1 MSVMIK
7 MLKLIIGCF
16 MSLALFVM
24 NIVAK
29 IYSHI
34 ASIFFI
40 IIGICALLAFFSKQW
55 IALGIFGIMFVA
67 GMVIFWFIAEIM
79 VFIEILKDKVSA

>member
-16 MSLALFVM
+16 MSLALLVM

-34 ASIFFI
+34 AGIFFI
-40 IIGICALLAFFSKQW
+40 AIGI
-55 IALGIFGIMFVA
+55 
-67 GMVIFWFIAEIM
+67 
-79 VFIEILKDKVSA
+79 

>member
-7 MLKLIIGCF
+7 MLKLIIGCI
-16 MSLALFVM
+16 MSLALLVM

-34 ASIFFI
+34 AGIFFI
-40 IIGICALLAFFSKQW
+40 IIGISALLAFFSKQW

-67 GMVIFWFIAEIM
+67 GMAIFWFIAEIM